1 MAVSCYEWS
10 MSTTAPQAVPPRAN
24 LNDRVYETLKRRLVS
39 RELGP
44 GAKVS
49 LHELAASLGVSR
61 SPVHHALTR
70 LVSEGLLN
78 VKSRRG
84 YYVTALS
91 EAAIAEGYDVR
102 LALELQAAE
111 AAVGSV
117 AGERLRR
124 FRELH
129 EATVAAVSHAEWDS
143 ANAAFHEHQVDLA
156 GNSLLSRFYRDL
168 SVNLMMQVIRG
179 GKLEGGSYLPTEHAA
194 IVDAY
199 EAGDL
204 DAARTAIRAH
214 IATGRRIAL
223 DGIESTGGVL

>member
-1 MAVSCYEWS
+1 MPV
-10 MSTTAPQAVPPRAN
+10 TAPPRTN
-24 LNDRVYETLKRRLVS
+24 LNDRVYETLKGRLVS

-44 GAKVS
+44 GEKVS
-49 LHELAASLGVSR
+49 LHELASSLGVSR

-70 LVSEGLLN
+70 LVAEGLLT

-84 YYVTALS
+84 YYVTALTQS
-91 EAAIAEGYDVR
+91 TIEEGYDVR

-111 AAVGSV
+111 RAVGNVSPEGL
-117 AGERLRR
+117 AR
-124 FRELH
+124 FRSLH
-129 EATVAAVSHAEWDS
+129 EETAAAVSHAEWDT

-156 GNSLLSRFYRDL
+156 GNTLLSRFYRDL

-179 GKLEGGSYLPTEHAA
+179 GKLEAAADLPEEHGA

-204 DAARTAIRAH
+204 RAAQAAIRKH

-223 DGIESTGGVL
+223 DAIDRTGGVL

>member
-1 MAVSCYEWS
+1 
-10 MSTTAPQAVPPRAN
+10 MSVTSPPRAN
-24 LNDRVYETLKRRLVS
+24 LNDQVYETIKHRLVR

-44 GAKVS
+44 GEKVS
-49 LHELAASLGVSR
+49 LHELATELGVSR

-70 LVSEGLLN
+70 LVAEGLLT

-84 YYVTALS
+84 YYVTPLT

-111 AAVGSV
+111 TAVGRV
-117 AGERLRR
+117 GRDELHR

-129 EATVAAVSHAEWDS
+129 EETVAAVSHAGWDT
-143 ANAAFHEHQVDLA
+143 ANAAFHEYQVDLA
-156 GNSLLSRFYRDL
+156 ANALLSRFYRDL

-179 GKLEGGSYLPTEHAA
+179 GQLEGGSYLPTEHGA
-194 IVDAY
+194 IVDAF

-204 DAARTAIRAH
+204 GAARNAIRAH

-223 DGIESTGGVL
+223 EAIERAGSVL

>member
-1 MAVSCYEWS
+1 MAVR
-10 MSTTAPQAVPPRAN
+10 TQPRTN
-24 LNDRVYETLKRRLVS
+24 LNDQVYETLKQRLVR

-44 GAKVS
+44 GEKVS
-49 LHELAASLGVSR
+49 LHALAESLGVSR

-70 LVSEGLLN
+70 LVSEGLLA

-84 YYVTALS
+84 YYVTPLTG
-91 EAAIAEGYDVR
+91 AAVAEGYDVR

-111 AAVGSV
+111 LAVGRV
-117 AGERLRR
+117 PRDGLRR
-124 FRELH
+124 FRELAD
-129 EATVAAVSHAEWDS
+129 ETAAAVSHADWDT

-156 GNSLLSRFYRDL
+156 GNALLSRFYREL

-179 GKLEGGSYLPTEHAA
+179 GKLEGGSYLPREHGA
-194 IVDAY
+194 IVAAY

-204 DAARTAIRAH
+204 DAARAAIRAH

-223 DGIESTGGVL
+223 EAIDGAGGVL

>member
-1 MAVSCYEWS
+1 MV
-10 MSTTAPQAVPPRAN
+10 TRVPRAN
-24 LNDRVYETLKRRLVS
+24 LNDRVYEELKAQLVR

-44 GAKVS
+44 GEKVS

-70 LVSEGLLN
+70 LVSEGLLI

-84 YYVTALS
+84 YFVTPLT
-91 EAAIAEGYDVR
+91 EAAILEGYDVR

-111 AAVGSV
+111 RSVGNVDAVD
-117 AGERLRR
+117 LIR

-129 EATVAAVSHAEWDS
+129 ESTAAAVSHAEWDT

-156 GNSLLSRFYRDL
+156 GNALLSRFYRDL
-168 SVNLMMQVIRG
+168 SINLMMQVIRG
-179 GKLEGGSYLPTEHAA
+179 GRLEAGAYLPTEHGA

-204 DAARTAIRAH
+204 AAAHEAIRVH

-223 DGIESTGGVL
+223 EAIERGGGVL

>member
-1 MAVSCYEWS
+1 MAVS
-10 MSTTAPQAVPPRAN
+10 APARTN
-24 LNDRVYETLKRRLVS
+24 LNDRVYETLKSRLVQ

-44 GAKVS
+44 GEKVS

-70 LVSEGLLN
+70 LVAEGLLT

-84 YYVTALS
+84 YYVTSLT

-111 AAVGSV
+111 SAVGRVGSDD
-117 AGERLRR
+117 LRR

-129 EATVAAVSHAEWDS
+129 EATAAAVSHAEWDS

-156 GNSLLSRFYRDL
+156 GNALLSRFYRDL

-179 GKLEGGSYLPTEHAA
+179 GKLEGGSYLPAEHGA
-194 IVDAY
+194 IVRAY

-204 DAARTAIRAH
+204 EAAQAAIRAH
-214 IATGRRIAL
+214 IGTGRRIAL
-223 DGIESTGGVL
+223 DAIEGTGGVL

>member
-1 MAVSCYEWS
+1 
-10 MSTTAPQAVPPRAN
+10 MSVTAPQSAAPRAS
-24 LNDRVYETLKRRLVS
+24 LNERVYETLKRRLVS

-44 GAKVS
+44 GEKVS

-70 LVSEGLLN
+70 LVSEGLLT

-84 YYVTALS
+84 YYVTALT

-111 AAVGSV
+111 TAVGRV
-117 AGERLRR
+117 AGAGLRR
-124 FRELH
+124 FRALH
-129 EATVAAVSHAEWDS
+129 EATVAAVSHAEWDA
-143 ANAAFHEHQVDLA
+143 ANAFFHEHQVDLA
-156 GNSLLSRFYRDL
+156 GNSLLSRFYREL

-179 GKLEGGSYLPTEHAA
+179 GKLEGGSYLPTEHGA

-199 EAGDL
+199 ETGDL
-204 DAARTAIRAH
+204 EAARAAIRAH

-223 DGIESTGGVL
+223 DAIESTGGVL

>member
-1 MAVSCYEWS
+1 
-10 MSTTAPQAVPPRAN
+10 MSITSPPRTN
-24 LNDRVYETLKRRLVS
+24 LNDQVYETLKHRLVR

-44 GAKVS
+44 GEKVS
-49 LHELAASLGVSR
+49 LHELAAALGVSR

-70 LVSEGLLN
+70 LVSEGLLS

-84 YYVTALS
+84 YYVTPLT
-91 EAAIAEGYDVR
+91 EAAIAEGYEVR

-111 AAVGSV
+111 AAVGRV
-117 AGERLRR
+117 DRDGLRR

-129 EATVAAVSHAEWDS
+129 ELTAATVSHAEWDT

-156 GNSLLSRFYRDL
+156 ANSLLSRFYREL

-179 GKLEGGSYLPTEHAA
+179 GKLEGGSYLPTEHEA
-194 IVDAY
+194 IVRAY

-204 DAARTAIRAH
+204 EAARAAIRAH
-214 IATGRRIAL
+214 IETGRRIAL
-223 DGIESTGGVL
+223 EAIESTGGVL

>member
-1 MAVSCYEWS
+1 MAVS
-10 MSTTAPQAVPPRAN
+10 APARTN
-24 LNDRVYETLKRRLVS
+24 LNDRVYETLKAQLVT

-44 GAKVS
+44 GEKVS
-49 LHELAASLGVSR
+49 LHELAATLGVSR

-70 LVSEGLLN
+70 LVSEGLLT

-84 YYVTALS
+84 YYVSPLT

-111 AAVGSV
+111 TAVGNV
-117 AGERLRR
+117 DRDGLLR

-129 EATVAAVSHAEWDS
+129 EATAEAVSHSEWDC

-156 GNSLLSRFYRDL
+156 GNALLSRFYREL

-179 GKLEGGSYLPTEHAA
+179 GKLEGGSNLPTEHGA

-204 DAARTAIRAH
+204 AAAQDAIRTH
-214 IATGRRIAL
+214 IASGRRIAL
-223 DGIESTGGVL
+223 EAIEASGGIL

>member
-1 MAVSCYEWS
+1 MAV
-10 MSTTAPQAVPPRAN
+10 TVQARTN
-24 LNDRVYETLKRRLVS
+24 LNDRVYETLKARLVR

-44 GAKVS
+44 GEKVS

-70 LVSEGLLN
+70 LVSEGLLT

-84 YYVTALS
+84 YYVTALT

-111 AAVGSV
+111 IAVGRV
-117 AGERLRR
+117 GRAGLRR

-129 EATVAAVSHAEWDS
+129 DATADAVSHTECDS

-179 GKLEGGSYLPTEHAA
+179 GKLEGGSNLPTEHEA
-194 IVDAY
+194 IVAAY

-204 DAARTAIRAH
+204 DAAHLAIRAH
-214 IATGRRIAL
+214 IGTGRRIAL
-223 DGIESTGGVL
+223 EAIEASGGVL

>member
-1 MAVSCYEWS
+1 MPV
-10 MSTTAPQAVPPRAN
+10 TAPPRTN
-24 LNDRVYETLKRRLVS
+24 LNDRVYETLKGRLVS

-44 GAKVS
+44 GEKVS
-49 LHELAASLGVSR
+49 LHELATSLGVSR

-70 LVSEGLLN
+70 LVSEGLLT

-84 YYVTALS
+84 YYVTALTQS
-91 EAAIAEGYDVR
+91 TIEEGYDVR

-111 AAVGSV
+111 RAVGNVSPDGL
-117 AGERLRR
+117 AR
-124 FRELH
+124 FRSLH
-129 EATVAAVSHAEWDS
+129 EDTVAAVSHAEWDT

-156 GNSLLSRFYRDL
+156 GNALLSRFYRDL

-179 GKLEGGSYLPTEHAA
+179 GKLEAAADLPEEHGA

-204 DAARTAIRAH
+204 GAAQAAIRKH

-223 DGIESTGGVL
+223 DAIDRTGGVL

>member
-1 MAVSCYEWS
+1 MPV
-10 MSTTAPQAVPPRAN
+10 TAPPRTN
-24 LNDRVYETLKRRLVS
+24 LNDQVYETLKARLVR

-44 GAKVS
+44 GEKVS
-49 LHELAASLGVSR
+49 LHELAATLGVSR

-70 LVSEGLLN
+70 LVSEGLLS

-84 YYVTALS
+84 YFVTPLTESAL
-91 EAAIAEGYDVR
+91 EEGYDVR

-111 AAVGSV
+111 SAIGRVG
-117 AGERLRR
+117 RDDLRR
-124 FRELH
+124 FREQH
-129 EATVAAVSHAEWDS
+129 ESTAEAVSHAEWDT
-143 ANAAFHEHQVDLA
+143 ANAAFHEYQVDLA
-156 GNSLLSRFYRDL
+156 GNALLSRFYREL

-179 GKLEGGSYLPTEHAA
+179 GKLEGGAYLPTEHAA

-204 DAARTAIRAH
+204 EAARAAIRAH

-223 DGIESTGGVL
+223 EAIEETGGVL

>member
-1 MAVSCYEWS
+1 MPV
-10 MSTTAPQAVPPRAN
+10 TAPPRAN
-24 LNDRVYETLKRRLVS
+24 LNDRVYETLKTRLVR

-44 GAKVS
+44 GEKVS

-70 LVSEGLLN
+70 LVAEGLLS

-84 YYVTALS
+84 YYVTALT
-91 EAAIAEGYDVR
+91 EAAIEEGYDVR

-111 AAVGSV
+111 SAVGHV
-117 AGERLRR
+117 DADRLSR

-129 EATVAAVSHAEWDS
+129 ESTAAAVSHAEWDS
-143 ANAAFHEHQVDLA
+143 ANAAFHEYQVDLA
-156 GNSLLSRFYRDL
+156 ANALLSRFYREL

-179 GKLEGGSYLPTEHAA
+179 GKLEGGSYLPAEHAA

-199 EAGDL
+199 EDGEL
-204 DAARTAIRAH
+204 VAAHEAIRRH
-214 IATGRRIAL
+214 IATGRGIAL
-223 DGIESTGGVL
+223 EALAGSGGVL